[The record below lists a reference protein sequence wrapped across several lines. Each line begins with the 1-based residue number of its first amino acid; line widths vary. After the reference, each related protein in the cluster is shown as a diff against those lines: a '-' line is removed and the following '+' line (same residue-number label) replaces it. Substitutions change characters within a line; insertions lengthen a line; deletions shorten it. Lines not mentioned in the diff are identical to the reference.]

1 MKVINLLRKR
11 MLDLIKQKL
20 NETIHP
26 SKGVEIVD
34 VQNTM
39 SSKQAQEDP
48 NMEII
53 ANVLDKLWI
62 VDSTLEKEE
71 KDEEP
76 F

>member
-34 VQNTM
+34 V
-39 SSKQAQEDP
+39 
-48 NMEII
+48 
-53 ANVLDKLWI
+53 
-62 VDSTLEKEE
+62 
-71 KDEEP
+71 
-76 F
+76 